1 MPKFEDLTGKTIGF
15 LTVLYRAEDYIQP
28 SGQHKRMWH
37 CRCICG
43 NECNVR
49 ANDLKSG
56 NTTSCGCKSS
66 RKKSISLIDLT
77 GQRFGDFIVL
87 ERDTPKITLKGQSTT
102 RWKCQCQKCGK
113 VQIKAPSV
121 LKKSACQCD
130 CSKQEIRQNIKNL
143 KEKEREIIKQQNIQ
157 KKKDRQESLKQEKI
171 IKQEIKEK
179 KKQELLISNLKNNS
193 FEVWCKQNNDSIL
206 SEWDYKRNNILPSE
220 ITYNSSKKIW
230 WICKLGHSYDMKISS
245 RTGTQKSGCPYCSV
259 PAKRILKGFNDLATT
274 NPEVLTEWDYEKNE
288 INPNEISSGSGKKVW
303 WKCKKGH
310 SFEQSITYKVK
321 AQLESTCPY
330 CSHQKLLAGYNDLAT
345 THAYVLKEWDYEKNT
360 LLPTQIG
367 VGTHY
372 KAWWKCPFG
381 HSYQA
386 YPSKRCGKQHTGCP
400 ICNKENHTSFPEQAI
415 LYYVKKYFP
424 DAINSDRNEIDME
437 LDIYIPSIK
446 TAIEYDGYNWHNKNS
461 TEIKKNKACKDK
473 GITLIRIRESGLPIY
488 DDCICITR
496 TDNRSNDSLSK
507 AIKDILLKLCNQ
519 NINIDIEKD
528 EPDIYS
534 SYINVRREKSLT
546 SAYPQI
552 ALEWHPTKNKDLT
565 PMMVAPATNKK
576 VWWLGKCGHEYQMPV
591 SNRTTQNCGC
601 PYCSGKNILVGYND
615 FATWCKE
622 NKRDDLLCEWNDEK
636 NILYP
641 VEVTKSSDKKVW
653 WKCQKCGYEWQAKVD
668 SRTRMNAGCP
678 QCGKKTTSMAKYKA
692 VINLDTNT
700 RYESIKQAS
709 QNTGIA
715 GTCISNV
722 CNGKQKT
729 AGGYK
734 WKYINELE

>member
-37 CRCICG
+37 CRCVCG

-77 GQRFGDFIVL
+77 GQRFGDFIVV
-87 ERDTPKITLKGQSTT
+87 ERDTPKITPKGQSTT

-130 CSKQEIRQNIKNL
+130 CSKQEIRQKTKDL
-143 KEKEREIIKQQNIQ
+143 KEKEQEIIKQQNIQ
-157 KKKDRQESLKQEKI
+157 KKKDRQESLKQAKI
-171 IKQEIKEK
+171 ISQKIKEK
-179 KKQELLISNLKNNS
+179 KKQELSIDKLKNNS
-193 FEVWCKQNNDSIL
+193 FENWCKQNNDPIL
-206 SEWDYKRNNILPSE
+206 LEWDYQKNNILPCE
-220 ITYNSSKKIW
+220 ITYNSS
-230 WICKLGHSYDMKISS
+230 
-245 RTGTQKSGCPYCSV
+245 
-259 PAKRILKGFNDLATT
+259 
-274 NPEVLTEWDYEKNE
+274 
-288 INPNEISSGSGKKVW
+288 KKVW

-330 CSHQKLLAGYNDLAT
+330 CSHQKLLAGYNDFAT
-345 THAYVLKEWDYEKNT
+345 THAYILKEWDYEKNT
-360 LLPTQIG
+360 ILPTQIG

-386 YPSKRCGKQHTGCP
+386 YPSNRCGKQHTGCP

-534 SYINVRREKSLT
+534 SYINTRREKSLA
-546 SAYPQI
+546 SIYPQI
-552 ALEWHPTKNKDLT
+552 ALEWHPTKNKSLM
-565 PMMVAPATNKK
+565 PIMVAPTTNKK
-576 VWWLGKCGHEYQMPV
+576 VWWLGKCGHEYQMSV
-591 SNRTTQNCGC
+591 SDRTTQNCGC

-622 NKRDDLLCEWNDEK
+622 NKRDDLLCEWNSEK
-636 NILYP
+636 NVLYP

-668 SRTRMNAGCP
+668 SRTRMNTGCP
-678 QCGKKTTSMAKYKA
+678 QCGKKTTSMAKYKS

-709 QNTGIA
+709 ENTGIA